1 MDDRLKRLLYRST
14 YTGTKELDLVLCG
27 FARAHLA
34 GLDPGQL
41 DRYEILITDDDPSLY
56 LWIVGRDQ
64 PPAKYDTDVLRLIQA
79 FAQAGA
85 R

>member
-1 MDDRLKRLLYRST
+1 MDERLKRLLYRSC
-14 YTGTKELDLVLCG
+14 YTGTKELDLVLGG

-41 DRYEILITDDDPSLY
+41 DRYETLITDDDPKLY
-56 LWIVGRDQ
+56 LWIVGHDE
-64 PPAKYDTDVLRLIQA
+64 PPPQYDTDVLRLIQA
-79 FAQAGA
+79 YAKAGA